1 MLGSALNAI
10 GQCQAARPRAQGSLR
25 AACGT
30 RQEEKGPRDVRVH
43 VLFCPRRQTMP
54 PRVSCCRTKA
64 ARSAGPSCPPL
75 STLEYPFVW
84 TKGVLKGYSSTRVSL
99 WDSLMVGRL
108 AMGFANV
115 WAGIRVLM
123 LVLVQAVHG
132 RHRGRHAR
140 RLRAELGLAPEQT
153 HC

>member
-1 MLGSALNAI
+1 
-10 GQCQAARPRAQGSLR
+10 
-25 AACGT
+25 
-30 RQEEKGPRDVRVH
+30 
-43 VLFCPRRQTMP
+43 
-54 PRVSCCRTKA
+54 
-64 ARSAGPSCPPL
+64 
-75 STLEYPFVW
+75 
-84 TKGVLKGYSSTRVSL
+84 
-99 WDSLMVGRL
+99 MVGRL